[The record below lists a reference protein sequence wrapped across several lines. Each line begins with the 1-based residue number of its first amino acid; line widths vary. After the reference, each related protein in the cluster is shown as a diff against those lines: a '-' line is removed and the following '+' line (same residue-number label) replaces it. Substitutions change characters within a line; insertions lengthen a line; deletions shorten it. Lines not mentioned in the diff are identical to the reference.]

1 MNGSQVMSGVVK
13 AVCTEEERFT
23 VTDELTKQGISFRW
37 RRTTPV
43 NDIGIKMIQV
53 GSTLIFL

>member
-1 MNGSQVMSGVVK
+1 MNGSRVISGVVQ
-13 AVCTEEERFT
+13 AVCTEEERYST
-23 VTDELTKQGISFRW
+23 TIKLSEQNISFRW

-53 GSTLIFL
+53 GSNLIFL